1 MILSYNKMQE
11 IKPCSKN
18 NKARREQ
25 IIAETEFLDFQKL
38 VGKDIYNKL
47 VTDTSTT
54 SIDPTLQGILNDGL
68 YATIAYLVYSH
79 YIQEI
84 SVVDTFSGMVQK
96 QRDEASPIPQG
107 TIKNIAIHSREIAE
121 QYFSVVCDRL
131 REFYCEEPT
140 LTVEDGFSEIYSV
153 RRVGG
158 GRRRRLN
165 TNYM

>member
-1 MILSYNKMQE
+1 MQE
-11 IKPCSKN
+11 IKPCSPN
-18 NKARREQ
+18 NKNKLIQ
-25 IIAETEFLDFQKL
+25 IIQETEFSDFQKL
-38 VGKDIYNKL
+38 VGGDIYNKL
-47 VTDTSTT
+47 VEDCSET
-54 SIDPTLQGILNDGL
+54 PTNPQLQEILDGGL

-140 LTVEDGFSEIYSV
+140 LVVEDGFSEIYSV

-158 GRRRRLN
+158 DRRRRLN